1 MKKLGLFLDAA
12 AVEKSQRDL
21 QSYQIKNNNSLQLRA
36 FLLNESGMFTKDGKK
51 LPGSVTKED
60 IDDTSKRVI
69 GRGASGAV
77 YFAKLKNG
85 TPVALKHIPISSK
98 PHRDEIDRELSFFS
112 SQSNSP
118 FVMKNLGAF
127 WDSEEAAI
135 VIPMEWMA
143 YTLQD
148 LSYFWEGI
156 EETILRDIFFQVVSG
171 LVYLHDTKRVIH
183 RDIKPSNLL
192 IRGDGYVKIG
202 DFGVSKLVQ
211 TLDVSSTYVGTMYFM
226 APERLEQGAYSFG
239 SDVWSLGLTMIST
252 VTGKNPWAPPEE
264 MNLFNVLGRIA
275 GDTTPTL
282 PERPAYSENARDFVK
297 KCLVRDP
304 QERPFSADLLKHPF
318 FEGCTEEKAVANV
331 KLGVEYMTRL
341 IHNDAEK
348 NECLRRSQADVTK
361 EVNAK
366 LDKLGDL

>member
-1 MKKLGLFLDAA
+1 MNKLGIALDAA
-12 AVEKSQRDL
+12 AVENSKRDL

-36 FLLNESGMFTKDGKK
+36 FLLNEFGMFTKDGRK

-60 IDDTSKRVI
+60 IDNTSKRLI

-77 YFAKLKNG
+77 YFARLKDG

-112 SQSNSP
+112 SQSNSA
-118 FVMKNLGAF
+118 FVMTNLGAF
-127 WDSEEAAI
+127 WDSEEGAI

-143 YTLQD
+143 YTLKD
-148 LSYFWEGI
+148 LSYFWEGV
-156 EETILRDIFFQVVSG
+156 EETFLRDIFFQVVSG

-183 RDIKPSNLL
+183 RDLKPSNLL

-202 DFGVSKLVQ
+202 DFGVSKLVH

-226 APERLEQGAYSFG
+226 APERLEQGAYGFN
-239 SDVWSLGLTMIST
+239 SDVWSLGLTMMST

-264 MNLFNVLGRIA
+264 MNLFQLLRRIA
-275 GDTTPTL
+275 GNTTPTL
-282 PERPAYSENARDFVK
+282 PDRPAYSAEARDFVRQ
-297 KCLVRDP
+297 CLIRDP
-304 QERPFSADLLKHPF
+304 QERPSTADLLTHPF
-318 FEGCTEEKAVANV
+318 FRGCTEESAVANV
-331 KLGVEYMTRL
+331 KQGIDYMTRL
-341 IHNDAEK
+341 IENDAKKTELLK
-348 NECLRRSQADVTK
+348 RSQADVIK

>member
-1 MKKLGLFLDAA
+1 MKKLGLVLDAA

-36 FLLNESGMFTKDGKK
+36 FLLNESGMFTKDGRK
-51 LPGSVTKED
+51 LPGSVTKEV
-60 IDDTSKRVI
+60 IDDSSKRLI
-69 GRGASGAV
+69 DRGASGAV
-77 YFAKLKNG
+77 YFAKLKDG
-85 TPVALKHIPISSK
+85 GPVALKHIPITSK
-98 PHRDEIDRELSFFS
+98 PHRDEVDRELSFFS

-143 YTLQD
+143 YTLKD
-148 LSYFWEGI
+148 LSCFWEGI
-156 EETILRDIFFQVVSG
+156 EETMLRDIFFQVVSG

-183 RDIKPSNLL
+183 RDLKPSNLL
-192 IRGDGYVKIG
+192 IRNDGYVKIG

-226 APERLEQGAYSFG
+226 APERLEQGAYGFN
-239 SDVWSLGLTMIST
+239 SDVWSLGLTVLST
-252 VTGKNPWAPPEE
+252 ITGKNPWAPPEE
-264 MNLFNVLGRIA
+264 MNIFQLLGRIA

-282 PERPAYSENARDFVK
+282 PEKPAYSEEARDFVR
-297 KCLVRDP
+297 KCLIRDP
-304 QERPFSADLLKHPF
+304 QERPSTAELLKHPF
-318 FEGCTEEKAVANV
+318 FKGCTEASAVANV
-331 KLGVEYMTRL
+331 KQGVDYMTRL
-341 IHNDAEK
+341 INNDAKKKELLK
-348 NECLRRSQADVTK
+348 RSPEDVTK

-366 LDKLGDL
+366 LDRLGDL